1 MLVIPSNKIVL
12 LTCVLICLSQG
23 SLESKENKPTQ
34 VSQASPSK
42 EGALVGM
49 PGHFIAM
56 YRFQDC
62 SEEPMFPQHLRAIH
76 SFLCKFPPLFSHLSI
91 LALLVSF
98 FSYSSCPGPN
108 KAAAPTLSHDL
119 CLTSVFIAKFNLSR
133 ENLIDLPSPWGCHL
147 WDTHSKVHG

>member
-1 MLVIPSNKIVL
+1 MLLMPSNKIVL

-42 EGALVGM
+42 EGSLVGM
-49 PGHFIAM
+49 SGHFTAICG
-56 YRFQDC
+56 FQDC
-62 SEEPMFPQHLRAIH
+62 SEERMFPQYLRAIH
-76 SFLCKFPPLFSHLSI
+76 SFLYKFPLLFSHLSI

-108 KAAAPTLSHDL
+108 KATAPTLFEDL
-119 CLTSVFIAKFNLSR
+119 CLTSVSIAKFKLSPG
-133 ENLIDLPSPWGCHL
+133 NLIGLPSPWRYHL
-147 WDTHSKVHG
+147 WDALSKAHG